1 MSRITLKQTNMIAY
15 NIICDI
21 SRFNIEEI
29 SRVAFTPRKRLAHP
43 RLFMWR
49 RLYMSKNETGRY
61 QPP

>member
-1 MSRITLKQTNMIAY
+1 MIAY